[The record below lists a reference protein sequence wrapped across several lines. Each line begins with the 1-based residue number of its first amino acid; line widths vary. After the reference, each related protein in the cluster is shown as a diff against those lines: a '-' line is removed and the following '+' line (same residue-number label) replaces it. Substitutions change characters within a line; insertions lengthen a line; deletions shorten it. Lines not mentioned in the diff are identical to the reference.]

1 MPNSEKS
8 SRNNLTSLLE
18 EPIMIS
24 FSRIATLLD
33 GSKVSMP
40 YYENILNH
48 KNGTFWE
55 LAYIVLVMPP
65 VSDTIS
71 LNRSQ

>member
-1 MPNSEKS
+1 MLNSVKS
-8 SRNNLTSLLE
+8 SCIILTSLLE

-40 YYENILNH
+40 YYENISNH
-48 KNGTFWE
+48 KNGTISE
-55 LAYIVLVMPP
+55 LAYIVLVLLPG
-65 VSDTIS
+65 SDTTS
-71 LNRSQ
+71 LNRSH